1 MPGEGIQA
9 ILHDYWRSSS
19 AYRVRIGLHVA
30 GVPFKSHPVNLLKD
44 EQLAPEYICLNPQ
57 GLVPTLQIDGL
68 VLTQSLAILEYLHE
82 TKRGHFFPEDAAGK
96 ARVRAL
102 SFAIA
107 MDLHPICNLSV
118 AKHAIEASGGM
129 ISMQSWMSHFIRRG
143 LSAFETMLDS
153 GATGKFCQGDEL
165 TIADICLVPQ
175 AYNARRWNVDISTYP
190 RISRILASL
199 EQIPSVIAAHPERYQ
214 PSENSRR

>member
-1 MPGEGIQA
+1 MASEEMPT

-30 GVPFKSHPVNLLKD
+30 GIPFQSRPVNLLQG

-57 GLVPTLQIDGL
+57 GFVPTLQIDGL

-82 TKRGHFFPEDAAGK
+82 TKRGYFFPEDAAGK

-102 SFAIA
+102 SYAIA

-118 AKHAIEASGGM
+118 AKHAIEASGGT
-129 ISMQSWMSHFIRRG
+129 ISMQSWMSHFILGG
-143 LSAFETMLDS
+143 LAAFEAMLDS
-153 GATGKFCQGDEL
+153 DVTGKFCQGDEL
-165 TIADICLVPQ
+165 SIADICLLPQ
-175 AYNARRWNVDISTYP
+175 AYNARRWNVDISAFP
-190 RISRILASL
+190 RISRILSSL
-199 EQIPSVIAAHPERYQ
+199 EQIPTITAAHPERYQ
-214 PSENSRR
+214 SPEK